1 MSKILVLCYPKCST
15 CQKAIKWLQ
24 ANNVEIESRDI
35 TKENPTKDELKQW
48 IAKSGLPISRF
59 FNTSG
64 MLYRDMNLKDK
75 VKTATE
81 DELLDIL
88 ASNGMIVKRPLVVAE
103 KNILVGFK
111 ESEWGEKLL

>member
-1 MSKILVLCYPKCST
+1 MSKILVLCYPKCGT
-15 CQKAIKWLQ
+15 CQKALKWLQ
-24 ANNVEIESRDI
+24 TSNIEIESRDI
-35 TKENPTKDELKQW
+35 TKQNPTKDELKQW

-75 VKTATE
+75 VKTASE

-88 ASNGMIVKRPLVVAE
+88 ASNGMIVKRPLVVAGE
-103 KNILVGFK
+103 KILVGFK
-111 ESEWGEKLL
+111 ESEWSEKLL